1 LTVIKG
7 NMMNRLGYTLPAD
20 LETALQGVLG
30 EWQNADK
37 LERLWG
43 RDASLWTGKDEA
55 DWLGWLDIARQSRQQ
70 LDGLESF
77 ARDLAERDIR
87 QVVLLGM
94 GGSSMA
100 PEVIATTF
108 GKQPGYPE
116 LLVLDSTD
124 PSQIKR
130 VAAALDLEH
139 TAFIVSSKSGSSL
152 EPNILMAWFLQCLT
166 DAVGAEKAV
175 AQFIA
180 ITDPGTSLDKQASA
194 DGFLRVFLGR
204 PDIGG
209 RFSVLSSFGVVP
221 AAVSGVDCRRFLDS
235 TLEMVTA
242 CETTRELSDNPGVL
256 PGCILGVAANAGR
269 DKLTIVASPALA
281 SIGAWLEQLVAE
293 STGKLGKGII
303 PVDGETLVNS
313 SAYGNDRVFVY
324 LCLAGEADAD
334 QDQAIARLE
343 QAGEAVIRVILDDSY
358 TLGQEFFRWEMATAV
373 AGAVMGL
380 NPFDQPDVEA
390 SKIEARKITDAYEAG
405 GSLPNDVPLA
415 VAGQLRLFADERN
428 ATELQALAGEATVGA
443 MLKAHFSRAKAGDY
457 IALLAYLDRNTA
469 NTGQLQQLRDAV
481 RQNGKIAS
489 CLGFGPRFLHSTG
502 QAYKGGPNSG
512 VFLQLTADASEDLPV
527 PGRGYTFGVVEAAQA
542 QGDIDVLVERGRR
555 VLRVHL
561 EGDVT
566 AGLQQLNRL
575 LAL

>member
-1 LTVIKG
+1 
-7 NMMNRLGYTLPAD
+7 MNHLSYTLPSD
-20 LETALQGVLG
+20 LEATLRSTLD
-30 EWQNADK
+30 EWQHADK
-37 LERLWG
+37 LARLWD
-43 RDASLWTGKDEA
+43 RDATLWTGNDEA
-55 DWLGWLDIARQSRQQ
+55 DWLGWLNIARQSLQ
-70 LDGLESF
+70 LVDSLESF
-77 ARDLAERDIR
+77 ARDLAAGEIR

-100 PEVIATTF
+100 PEVIAMTF
-108 GKQPGYPE
+108 GQQPGYPE

-130 VAAALDLEH
+130 VEAALDLEH

-152 EPNILMAWFLQCLT
+152 EPNILMAWFLQRLT
-166 DAVGAEKAV
+166 EAVGAEKAV
-175 AQFIA
+175 GHFIA
-180 ITDPGTSLDKQASA
+180 ITDPGTSLDKQATA
-194 DGFLRVFLGR
+194 DGFMCIFPGK

-209 RFSVLSSFGVVP
+209 RFSVLSNFGVVP
-221 AAVSGVDCRRFLDS
+221 AAVSGVDCRRFLEK

-293 STGKLGKGII
+293 STGKQGKGII

-313 SAYGNDRVFVY
+313 AAYGNDRVFVY
-324 LCLAGEADAD
+324 LSLAGEPDPD
-334 QDQAIARLE
+334 QDKAIARLE
-343 QAGEAVIRVILDDSY
+343 QAGEAVIRITLDDRY

-373 AGAVMGL
+373 AGAVMDL

-405 GSLPNDVPLA
+405 GSLPDEAPLA
-415 VAGQLRLFADERN
+415 ADSQLALFADERN
-428 ATELQALAGEATVGA
+428 ARELQSLAGGETVEAL
-443 MLKAHFSRAKAGDY
+443 LKAHFDRAQPGDY
-457 IALLAYLDRNTA
+457 VALLAYLDRNTD
-469 NTGQLQQLRDAV
+469 NTRQLQRLRDAV
-481 RQNGKIAS
+481 RQNGRIAS

-502 QAYKGGPNSG
+502 QAYKGGPNTG
-512 VFLQLTADASEDLPV
+512 VFLQITADVHEDLQV

-561 EGDVT
+561 GSDVT
-566 AGLQQLNRL
+566 AGLEQLNRL
-575 LAL
+575 LTL